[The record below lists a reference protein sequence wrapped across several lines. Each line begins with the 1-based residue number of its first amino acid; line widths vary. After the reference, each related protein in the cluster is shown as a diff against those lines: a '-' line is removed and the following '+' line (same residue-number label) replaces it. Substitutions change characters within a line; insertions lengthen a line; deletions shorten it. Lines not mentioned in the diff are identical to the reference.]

1 MGIPRRQ
8 ARAVIQQNLV
18 AIAIVPAGND
28 DRTAVSSQDR
38 RTLRR
43 GNIRTAMAGVAVS
56 IFLAK
61 IAGYRSPEETF
72 AVGKSLGEKAFPGQ
86 VLTLIG
92 DLGVGKTVFTQGLAE
107 GLGIE
112 EPVNSPT
119 FTIVQVYEEGRL
131 PFYHFDVYRIG
142 DIEEMDEVG
151 FEEYVMGEGVS
162 LIEWA
167 NLIEEILPERRTN
180 ILIEKDLTQ
189 GFDYRR
195 ITIEEQ

>member
-1 MGIPRRQ
+1 MVFPIPF
-8 ARAVIQQNLV
+8 VPTS
-18 AIAIVPAGND
+18 AIFCPRSIEKFNGLDNG
-28 DRTAVSSQDR
+28 SSYPCLLY
-38 RTLRR
+38 T
-43 GNIRTAMAGVAVS
+43 S
-56 IFLAK
+56 
-61 IAGYRSPEETF
+61 TF

-86 VLTLIG
+86 VLTLTG